1 MGVSGDYQTYIE
13 IDGKRYHH
21 ILDKDTGYPVTD
33 KKMVVVIGNNAF
45 FSDMY
50 STAFFTMNIDEIL
63 NYADNNDL
71 EVLIVD
77 KDMKIYKNSKMNI
90 KLK

>member
-1 MGVSGDYQTYIE
+1 
-13 IDGKRYHH
+13 
-21 ILDKDTGYPVTD
+21 
-33 KKMVVVIGNNAF
+33 MVVVIGNNAF